1 MSKKFLTQR
10 DIKYVIIEH
19 SIDRHEKEEKVQLT
33 LIQNLDELKFE
44 LKHYILNNNFLLHV
58 NYA

>member
-10 DIKYVIIEH
+10 DIKYVIIEP

-33 LIQNLDELKFE
+33 LIQNLDELKLE
-44 LKHYILNNNFLLHV
+44 LKHYILNNNFLLDV